1 MNMETTQESLRRIVR
16 ESYRILLRAEAEL
29 ALPSRYEII
38 ADYYRRMGEAC
49 LEWVCAAEGERI
61 LSAYR
66 SIEDTAERARFP
78 MARYRM
84 VCKCVWE
91 HGVHAAWV
99 GESVLYP
106 PAKAPIRRKT
116 AQVWNLDEQTVLP
129 RGELLRLCKPLQKQS
144 RPPFRA
150 DGVYPDGGDLVF
162 FRNASPR
169 NDFSE
174 FRIPYR
180 A

>member
-1 MNMETTQESLRRIVR
+1 METTQENLRRIVR
-16 ESYRILLRAEAEL
+16 ESYRILLRAEADL
-29 ALPSRYEII
+29 ALPRGLDVI
-38 ADYYRRMGEAC
+38 ADYYRRMAEAC
-49 LEWVCAAEGERI
+49 LEWVCAAEGEQI
-61 LSAYR
+61 LAAYR
-66 SIEDTAERARFP
+66 AIEDTAERARFP

-84 VCKCVWE
+84 ACKCVWE
-91 HGVHAAWV
+91 QGAHAAWV
-99 GESVLYP
+99 GESVLHL

-129 RGELLRLCKPLQKQS
+129 RGELLRLCKPSQKQS

-150 DGVYPDGGDLVF
+150 DGVYPEGADLVF
-162 FRNASPR
+162 FRNATQR
-169 NDFSE
+169 NEFLE